1 MNEKEVK
8 VGIADMKILRNEGV
22 LITYALGS
30 CIGISF
36 YDPVIRLAA
45 LLHIMLPEAGG
56 YSTES
61 QIYKF
66 ADTGIQ
72 ETLRK
77 MAVFGGNK
85 NRYVCKIAGGAK
97 MFEMQGN
104 SSLSN
109 IGERNAESVKA
120 VLRREGIRV
129 KGQQIGENY
138 ARTMLLE
145 VTTGTVRI
153 RTFGRPEIVF

>member
-1 MNEKEVK
+1 MSKEVK
-8 VGIADMKILRNEGV
+8 VGIADMRMLRNEGV

-36 YDPVIRLAA
+36 YDPGIRLAA

-56 YSTES
+56 YSSES
-61 QIYKF
+61 QVYKF
-66 ADTGIQ
+66 ADTGIR

-85 NRYVCKIAGGAK
+85 SRYICKIAGGAK

-104 SSLSN
+104 SGIAN
-109 IGERNAESVKA
+109 IGQRNIDSVKYI
-120 VLRREGIRV
+120 LSKEGIRV
-129 KGQQIGENY
+129 NGQQVGENY
-138 ARTMLLE
+138 ARTMSIDVL
-145 VTTGTVRI
+145 TGKVKI